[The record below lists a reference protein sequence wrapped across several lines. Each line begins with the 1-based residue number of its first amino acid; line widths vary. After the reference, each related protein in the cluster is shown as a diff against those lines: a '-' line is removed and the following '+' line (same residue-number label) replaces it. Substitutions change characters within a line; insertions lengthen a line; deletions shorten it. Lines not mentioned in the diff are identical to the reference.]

1 MGMGRESRARS
12 YSDDLSL
19 MASLHAPV
27 TGVCIGQHDNEAG
40 RLQVGAE
47 VPGLQYVEL
56 PVVGSA
62 HWSVNI
68 GGVGLVRNSDKQE
81 VALAGCEG
89 GCQAIVD
96 SGTSLI
102 ALPKAILDSVL
113 AEIGTI
119 APDCSNVDQLPVL
132 QFTASGHNFT
142 LPPQLY
148 VARMEH
154 EDARR
159 SASLSLGKD
168 MPVFKMPWEHSTVS
182 LNEMSSSSCI
192 PLFMEMN
199 IATNVNGPVMIFG
212 LPFLRRYAARFDRN
226 SQTVGFGQIPLG
238 PGSLLPKAELGL
250 LLKRERPVL
259 KPQHLRLPSWL
270 SRATRHPVTG
280 EHTLAM

>member
-1 MGMGRESRARS
+1 M
-12 YSDDLSL
+12 
-19 MASLHAPV
+19 
-27 TGVCIGQHDNEAG
+27 
-40 RLQVGAE
+40 
-47 VPGLQYVEL
+47 
-56 PVVGSA
+56 
-62 HWSVNI
+62 
-68 GGVGLVRNSDKQE
+68 
-81 VALAGCEG
+81 
-89 GCQAIVD
+89 
-96 SGTSLI
+96 
-102 ALPKAILDSVL
+102 
-113 AEIGTI
+113 
-119 APDCSNVDQLPVL
+119 
-132 QFTASGHNFT
+132 
-142 LPPQLY
+142 QLY

-238 PGSLLPKAELGL
+238 SSLCTHCGETHTSTTPSVLRGDSISLAAADSPGSLLPKAELGL